1 MSRRL
6 PRAVAIPGLL
16 LAVGV
21 AIAGPSVDGVP
32 AVPLLE
38 IAEAHWTQRVDPA
51 SRSAAGVQQQAR
63 AYVPLVL
70 WMRINAGEAALAR
83 LESAGKLPIRHRW
96 FRESYAGVS
105 AEGVTEMT
113 DSIALGAG
121 SREKL
126 GALRHEVRERG
137 FFDWRTWSY
146 KARPGPGRW
155 RVAVV
160 YADNSPVLCGNENPQ
175 PCRYTITV
183 K

>member
-1 MSRRL
+1 MSK
-6 PRAVAIPGLL
+6 AIVVAGLL
-16 LAVGV
+16 LSAGV
-21 AIAGPSVDGVP
+21 VCAEPAVDGGSVL
-32 AVPLLE
+32 PLLE
-38 IAEAHWTQRVDPA
+38 IEETHWARRVDPA
-51 SRSAAGVQQQAR
+51 SRNVIGVQQQAR

-70 WMRINAGEAALAR
+70 WMRIRAGDAALAR

-121 SREKL
+121 TREKL
-126 GALRHEVRERG
+126 GALRHEVHERG

-155 RVAVV
+155 RVTVV
-160 YADNSPVLCGNENPQ
+160 YADNSPVLCGDENPQ
-175 PCRYTITV
+175 PCRFTITV

>member
-1 MSRRL
+1 M
-6 PRAVAIPGLL
+6 PRAVIIPGLL
-16 LAVGV
+16 LSAGLV
-21 AIAGPSVDGVP
+21 IAGPSVDSAP
-32 AVPLLE
+32 AKPLLE
-38 IAEAHWTQRVDPA
+38 IAEAHWAQRVDPA
-51 SRSAAGVQQQAR
+51 SRNAVGVQQLAR

-70 WMRINAGEAALAR
+70 WMRIHAGDAALAR

-113 DSIALGAG
+113 DSIALDAG

-126 GALRHEVRERG
+126 GVLRHEVRERG

-160 YADNSPVLCGNENPQ
+160 YADNSPVLCGDENPQ
-175 PCRYTITV
+175 PCRFTITV